1 MDHDHTY
8 TNYFTNGGHEAV
20 VTKPQ
25 RRWKRLR
32 FKKRIKPKLFL
43 KKVATN
49 THDVATSGHVSTVK
63 AEKERSEL
71 FDRHT
76 NVIEYGPSVHG
87 YNFIAFSESDIPQE
101 RSDENPPLV
110 SEKESSD
117 SETSSNRSNF
127 QETPSEYNYNV
138 YLNAWA
144 DIENGIKYYKTPFP
158 TKTDEFGDISV
169 SSIINFLETK
179 ANVRQER
186 IRWHPDRM
194 KQILLNSDMW
204 DDHQEKDV
212 THVFQVINEAYDRV

>member
-1 MDHDHTY
+1 MTFTPPHGAC
-8 TNYFTNGGHEAV
+8 TNQQAKMYRHCR
-20 VTKPQ
+20 P
-25 RRWKRLR
+25 
-32 FKKRIKPKLFL
+32 I
-43 KKVATN
+43 N
-49 THDVATSGHVSTVK
+49 TQLESPIDQAQTLSTPT
-63 AEKERSEL
+63 A
-71 FDRHT
+71 
-76 NVIEYGPSVHG
+76 
-87 YNFIAFSESDIPQE
+87 
-101 RSDENPPLV
+101 
-110 SEKESSD
+110 
-117 SETSSNRSNF
+117 
-127 QETPSEYNYNV
+127 TPSPNLPFNPKQSPEQYNYNV